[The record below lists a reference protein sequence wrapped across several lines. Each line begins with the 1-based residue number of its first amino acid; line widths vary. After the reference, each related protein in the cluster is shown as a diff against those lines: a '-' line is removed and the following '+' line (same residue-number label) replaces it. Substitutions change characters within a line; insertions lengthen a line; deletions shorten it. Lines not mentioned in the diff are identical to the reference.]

1 MNRFNVKGSKLCLK
15 SYDNNGVVNNA
26 FFIQK
31 DVPCPN
37 LLRKLQHLGAVE
49 AITPDMAEVQISS
62 YFLHMFLLVLLNYF
76 MIRKQLNPKSNG
88 DAKNQ
93 GSGDSTTKFKPLAWI
108 QRSARN
114 RARAV
119 MFSSWMVILQFSFA
133 HDACRLASFL
143 TYQAYLADLEWKK
156 PYVLSLIIAAIRILL
171 FTFGTLGSLCPM
183 YYAMKAQ
190 KQYILALINLE
201 LSPEQKI
208 KDESLVP
215 QELPAS
221 APPASAPPA
230 SAPPASA
237 PPASAPPA
245 SAPPASSLR
254 QSDPY
259 LETNRESRYEREK
272 RAIETAPKR
281 RTPTPVFPLPPP
293 KSDRTHSMTIAQHPT
308 SGAGQQGPQTTA
320 PRPSRSPSVGNA
332 PPFYTDSTMND
343 ANDDTRQ
350 AAFDALIRRLNDPAI
365 SRQRQRA
372 FNRRHAS
379 SSTGRVRVGQAVE
392 ENATKSS
399 NSPGQPEDWEY
410 VHHEEGK

>member
-1 MNRFNVKGSKLCLK
+1 MNHFIVKSSKLCLK
-15 SYDNNGVVNNA
+15 SYDNNGFVNNI

-37 LLRKLQHLGAVE
+37 LLGKLQHLGTVE
-49 AITPDMAEVQISS
+49 AITPDMAEVQISK
-62 YFLHMFLLVLLNYF
+62 YFLQMFLLVLLNYF
-76 MIRKQLNPKSNG
+76 IIRKQLNPKSNG

-108 QRSARN
+108 QRSPRN
-114 RARAV
+114 RAHAV

-133 HDACRLASFL
+133 HEACKLASFL
-143 TYQAYLADLEWKK
+143 TYQAYLAGLEWEK

-190 KQYILALINLE
+190 EQYIHALISLE
-201 LSPEQKI
+201 LSPEQKN

-221 APPASAPPA
+221 APPASAPRQTA
-230 SAPPASA
+230 S
-237 PPASAPPA
+237 
-245 SAPPASSLR
+245 
-254 QSDPY
+254 Y
-259 LETNRESRYEREK
+259 LEITRESPYEREK
-272 RAIETAPKR
+272 RAIETPPKWI
-281 RTPTPVFPLPPP
+281 TPTPALPLLPPRS
-293 KSDRTHSMTIAQHPT
+293 KRTHSITTAQHPT
-308 SGAGQQGPQTTA
+308 SETGQQGPQTTA
-320 PRPSRSPSVGNA
+320 HCPSCSPSVGNA
-332 PPFYTDSTMND
+332 PPSYTDSTTNG
-343 ANDDTRQ
+343 ANNDTRQ
-350 AAFDALIRRLNDPAI
+350 AAFEALIRRLNDPAI

-379 SSTGRVRVGQAVE
+379 SSKGRIRVGQAVE

-399 NSPGQPEDWEY
+399 DFPGQLEDWEY
-410 VHHEEGK
+410 VHHEEGKESS

>member
-1 MNRFNVKGSKLCLK
+1 MSRFDVKGSKLCLK
-15 SYDNNGVVNNA
+15 SYDNNGVVNNV

-31 DVPCPN
+31 NMPCPN
-37 LLRKLQHLGAVE
+37 LLGKLQHLGTVE

-108 QRSARN
+108 QRSESN

-119 MFSSWMVILQFSFA
+119 MFSSWMVLLQFSFA
-133 HDACRLASFL
+133 HDACRLTSFL

-156 PYVLSLIIAAIRILL
+156 PYVLSLVIAAIRILL

-201 LSPEQKI
+201 ISPEQKI

-221 APPASAPPA
+221 APPASA
-230 SAPPASA
+230 
-237 PPASAPPA
+237 
-245 SAPPASSLR
+245 LR
-254 QSDPY
+254 QTAPY
-259 LETNRESRYEREK
+259 LETNRESPYERQK
-272 RAIETAPKR
+272 RVIETAPKR
-281 RTPTPVFPLPPP
+281 RTPTPTLPLIPLLRPR
-293 KSDRTHSMTIAQHPT
+293 SNHTHSMTTAQHPT
-308 SGAGQQGPQTTA
+308 SEAGQQGPQTTA

-332 PPFYTDSTMND
+332 PPSHTDSATNG

-350 AAFDALIRRLNDPAI
+350 AAFEALIRRLNDPAI

-379 SSTGRVRVGQAVE
+379 SSPGRVLVGHAVE
-392 ENATKSS
+392 ENATRSPD
-399 NSPGQPEDWEY
+399 SPGQPEDWEY

>member
-1 MNRFNVKGSKLCLK
+1 MNHFIVKSSKLCLK
-15 SYDNNGVVNNA
+15 SYDTNGVVNNI

-37 LLRKLQHLGAVE
+37 LLGKLQHLGTVE
-49 AITPDMAEVQISS
+49 AITPDMAEVQISK
-62 YFLHMFLLVLLNYF
+62 YFLHMFLFVLLNYF
-76 MIRKQLNPKSNG
+76 IIRKQLNQKSNG
-88 DAKNQ
+88 DAKTQ
-93 GSGDSTTKFKPLAWI
+93 GSRDSTTKFKPLAWI

-114 RARAV
+114 RADAV

-133 HDACRLASFL
+133 HEACKLASFL

-171 FTFGTLGSLCPM
+171 FILGTLGSLCPM
-183 YYAMKAQ
+183 YYVMKAQ
-190 KQYILALINLE
+190 KQYIHALINLE

-215 QELPAS
+215 QELPAP
-221 APPASAPPA
+221 APPASAPPQT
-230 SAPPASA
+230 APY
-237 PPASAPPA
+237 
-245 SAPPASSLR
+245 
-254 QSDPY
+254 Q
-259 LETNRESRYEREK
+259 EITRESPYEREK
-272 RAIETAPKR
+272 RVIETSPEWI
-281 RTPTPVFPLPPP
+281 TPTPALPLLPLR
-293 KSDRTHSMTIAQHPT
+293 SNHTHSTTTAQHPT
-308 SGAGQQGPQTTA
+308 SETGQQGPPTTA
-320 PRPSRSPSVGNA
+320 HRPSRGPSVGNA
-332 PPFYTDSTMND
+332 PPSYTDSTTNGAND
-343 ANDDTRQ
+343 DDTRQ
-350 AAFDALIRRLNDPAI
+350 AAFEALIRRLNDPAI

-399 NSPGQPEDWEY
+399 DSPAQPEDWEF

>member
-1 MNRFNVKGSKLCLK
+1 MSHFNVKGSKLCLK
-15 SYDNNGVVNNA
+15 SYDNNGAVNNI

-37 LLRKLQHLGAVE
+37 LLGKLQHLGTVE

-76 MIRKQLNPKSNG
+76 IIRKQLNPKSNG

-93 GSGDSTTKFKPLAWI
+93 RSGDSTTKFKPLAWI

-114 RARAV
+114 RAHAV
-119 MFSSWMVILQFSFA
+119 VFSSWMVILQFSLA

-143 TYQAYLADLEWKK
+143 TYQAYLADLEWEK

-183 YYAMKAQ
+183 CYAMKVQ

-208 KDESLVP
+208 KDKSLAP
-215 QELPAS
+215 QELPAPAPPTS
-221 APPASAPPA
+221 APQASTAPASAP
-230 SAPPASA
+230 
-237 PPASAPPA
+237 
-245 SAPPASSLR
+245 R
-254 QSDPY
+254 QTTPY
-259 LETNRESRYEREK
+259 LEITRESPYEREK
-272 RAIETAPKR
+272 RAIETLPKR
-281 RTPTPVFPLPPP
+281 RTPTPALPP
-293 KSDRTHSMTIAQHPT
+293 RINNTHSMTTAQYPT
-308 SGAGQQGPQTTA
+308 SAASQQGPETPDLQ
-320 PRPSRSPSVGNA
+320 PSRSPSVGNA
-332 PPFYTDSTMND
+332 PPSYTNSTTNG
-343 ANDDTRQ
+343 ANDDTNQ
-350 AAFDALIRRLNDPAI
+350 AAFEALIRRLNYPTI

-372 FNRRHAS
+372 LNRRHAS
-379 SSTGRVRVGQAVE
+379 SSTGRVRVGQVGE
-392 ENATKSS
+392 GNATKSS
-399 NSPGQPEDWEY
+399 DSPGQPEDWEY

>member
-1 MNRFNVKGSKLCLK
+1 MSGFNVKGSKLCLK
-15 SYDNNGVVNNA
+15 SYDNNGFVNNV
-26 FFIQK
+26 FFMQK

-37 LLRKLQHLGAVE
+37 LLGKLQHLGAVE

-108 QRSARN
+108 QRSESN

-119 MFSSWMVILQFSFA
+119 IFSSWMVLLQFSFA

-143 TYQAYLADLEWKK
+143 TYQAYLANLEWKK

-190 KQYILALINLE
+190 KQYLPALINLE
-201 LSPEQKI
+201 LSLEQKI

-230 SAPPASA
+230 SA
-237 PPASAPPA
+237 
-245 SAPPASSLR
+245 LR
-254 QSDPY
+254 QTAPC
-259 LETNRESRYEREK
+259 LETNRESLDERLK
-272 RAIETAPKR
+272 RVIETAPKKR
-281 RTPTPVFPLPPP
+281 APTPALPPIP
-293 KSDRTHSMTIAQHPT
+293 LLHPRSNHTHSMTTAQHPT
-308 SGAGQQGPQTTA
+308 SEAGQQGPQITA
-320 PRPSRSPSVGNA
+320 PRPSRSPSVGNV
-332 PPFYTDSTMND
+332 PPSYTDPTTNG
-343 ANDDTRQ
+343 ANDNARQ
-350 AAFDALIRRLNDPAI
+350 AAFEALIRRLNDPAI

-379 SSTGRVRVGQAVE
+379 SSTGRVRVGHAVE

-399 NSPGQPEDWEY
+399 DSPGQPEDWEY